1 MCKKQLLA
9 LTACLIILAL
19 PVTEAGA
26 ATFLY
31 DVDISRPV
39 NFPGFT
45 GPSPDFVQG
54 TITTDCN
61 NCVMVKS
68 DIVDWD
74 LTIATHGGFS
84 DTLLGPLSGNN
95 SFIQFGGNNQM
106 VATPVGLFF
115 NFAVPGANLIFD
127 DVATNGGTTLQ
138 LFQASNGQSI
148 IGWATGGAGASINPT
163 SDQIGTP
170 ASAVPEPSTWAM
182 MLLGF
187 AGLGFAFR
195 QSRRKASFA

>member
-19 PVTEAGA
+19 PVSEAGA

-31 DVDISRPV
+31 DVDIVRPV

-61 NCVMVKS
+61 NCVMVQN

-74 LTIATHGGFS
+74 LTIAVHGVPSG
-84 DTLLGPLSGNN
+84 TLLGPLSGNN
-95 SFIQFGGNNQM
+95 SFVSLGG
-106 VATPVGLFF
+106 
-115 NFAVPGANLIFD
+115 
-127 DVATNGGTTLQ
+127 
-138 LFQASNGQSI
+138 SNRCH
-148 IGWATGGAGASINPT
+148 
-163 SDQIGTP
+163 
-170 ASAVPEPSTWAM
+170 SARIV
-182 MLLGF
+182 L
-187 AGLGFAFR
+187 
-195 QSRRKASFA
+195 